1 MRNELKIEI
10 ETENGQIVWKH
21 YRFPSWKLT
30 DKWSEDFIASLTHA
44 LQTGSSIRPVGT
56 KGTEPNPAPVGTE
69 PNPVME
75 EEAALVLSGLGVNRK
90 DIKRLIQKAGPC
102 KDAEEMVLKCIRR

>member
-30 DKWSEDFIASLTHA
+30 GKWSEDFIASLTHA
-44 LQTGSSIRPVGT
+44 LKTGSAIEPVGIQ
-56 KGTEPNPAPVGTE
+56 GTEPQGTQDT
-69 PNPVME
+69 NPVME

-102 KDAEEMVLKCIRR
+102 KDAEELVLKCIRR